1 MRGRQIAE
9 DAQRREE
16 NVRGEKKGER
26 SVFRSLKGLRR
37 SDARKRTRKV
47 ERERE
52 RERRTGTGGGECK
65 LWTKEKIEK
74 KK

>member
-1 MRGRQIAE
+1 M
-9 DAQRREE
+9 
-16 NVRGEKKGER
+16 RGEKKGER

-37 SDARKRTRKV
+37 SDARKRTRKM
-47 ERERE
+47 EKGREGE
-52 RERRTGTGGGECK
+52 KKKIGEGTGGGRECK

>member
-1 MRGRQIAE
+1 M
-9 DAQRREE
+9 
-16 NVRGEKKGER
+16 RGEKKGER

-37 SDARKRTRKV
+37 SDARKRTRKMEK
-47 ERERE
+47 EREGE
-52 RERRTGTGGGECK
+52 KKKIEEGTRGGRECK

>member
-52 RERRTGTGGGECK
+52 REREEQEQEGGNVNSGQK
-65 LWTKEKIEK
+65 RK
-74 KK
+74 